1 MANLKKSKDK
11 KKKIFFK
18 PLLGLFLFDFVSKI
32 VYHLYIPWRQKMDL
46 KVYRIREGAKLPVR
60 AHVSDAGADLFYC
73 PNKDHAMYGEDF
85 CVHPGESKIVPTGI
99 KVEVPYGFML
109 EIKNKS
115 SVAAKKQ
122 LLVGA
127 CVVDSGYNGEV
138 FVNLHNVG
146 SLAQIIQP
154 GQKLAQAV
162 MIPVKTCKI
171 TECETD
177 TLNQDSSRGEGALG
191 STGDR

>member
-1 MANLKKSKDK
+1 MNLR
-11 KKKIFFK
+11 
-18 PLLGLFLFDFVSKI
+18 
-32 VYHLYIPWRQKMDL
+32 VYK
-46 KVYRIREGAKLPVR
+46 IRESAKLPVR
-60 AHVSDAGADLFYC
+60 AHAADAGIDLFYC
-73 PNKDHAMYGEDF
+73 PDQTEHPLYGADY
-85 CVHPGESKIVPTGI
+85 CVHPDESKIVPTGI

-127 CVVDSGYNGEV
+127 CVVDSGYDGEV

-146 SLAQIIQP
+146 AAARILEP
-154 GQKLAQAV
+154 GQKIAQAV
-162 MIPVKTCKI
+162 LIPVEPCVVV
-171 TECETD
+171 ECGTD
-177 TLNQDSSRGEGALG
+177 TLNENSTRGAGALG

>member
-1 MANLKKSKDK
+1 MKLR
-11 KKKIFFK
+11 
-18 PLLGLFLFDFVSKI
+18 
-32 VYHLYIPWRQKMDL
+32 VYK
-46 KVYRIREGAKLPVR
+46 IREAAKLPVR
-60 AHVSDAGADLFYC
+60 AHAADAGIDLFYC
-73 PNKDHAMYGEDF
+73 PDKKHALYGTDY
-85 CVHPGESKIVPTGI
+85 CVHPSESKIVPTGI

-127 CVVDSGYNGEV
+127 CVVDSGYDGEV

-146 SLAQIIQP
+146 AESRVIQP
-154 GQKLAQAV
+154 GQKIAQAV
-162 MIPVKTCKI
+162 LIPVEPCVV
-171 TECETD
+171 TECGTD
-177 TLNQDSSRGEGALG
+177 TLNENSTRGAGALG

>member
-1 MANLKKSKDK
+1 MKLR
-11 KKKIFFK
+11 
-18 PLLGLFLFDFVSKI
+18 
-32 VYHLYIPWRQKMDL
+32 VYK
-46 KVYRIREGAKLPVR
+46 IREAAKLPIR
-60 AHVSDAGADLFYC
+60 AHAADAGVDLFYC
-73 PNKDHAMYGEDF
+73 PDKKHALYGTDY
-85 CVHPGESKIVPTGI
+85 CVHPSESKIVPTGI

-127 CVVDSGYNGEV
+127 CVVDSGYDGEV

-146 SLAQIIQP
+146 AESRVIQP
-154 GQKLAQAV
+154 GQKIAQGV
-162 MIPVKTCKI
+162 LIPVEPCVVV
-171 TECETD
+171 ECGTD
-177 TLNQDSSRGEGALG
+177 TLNENSTRGAGALG

>member
-1 MANLKKSKDK
+1 MKLR
-11 KKKIFFK
+11 
-18 PLLGLFLFDFVSKI
+18 
-32 VYHLYIPWRQKMDL
+32 VYK
-46 KVYRIREGAKLPVR
+46 IREAAKLPIR
-60 AHVSDAGADLFYC
+60 AHAADAGIDLFYC
-73 PNKDHAMYGEDF
+73 PDKKHALYGTNY
-85 CVHPGESKIVPTGI
+85 CVHPSESKIVPTGI

-127 CVVDSGYNGEV
+127 CVVDSGYDGEV

-146 SLAQIIQP
+146 SESRTIQP
-154 GQKLAQAV
+154 GQKIAQGV
-162 MIPVKTCKI
+162 LIPVEPCVVV
-171 TECETD
+171 ECGTD
-177 TLNQDSSRGEGALG
+177 TLNENSTRGAGALG